1 MKESSVCTVMD
12 PLFYKIVHLAGL
24 MTLFTGLAVLLIQGK
39 DGPLRKQALIFHGIG
54 LFLLLLGG
62 FGLLAKL
69 KLSYT
74 AGWVF
79 LKLGIWLFF
88 GASVVLAKK
97 GILKG
102 ITGWALC
109 IALGVVAAWAGLV
122 KPF

>member
-1 MKESSVCTVMD
+1 MD
-12 PLFYKIVHLAGL
+12 PLFYKILHLAGL
-24 MTLFTGLAVLLIQGK
+24 MTLFTGLAVLLVQGK

-62 FGLLAKL
+62 YGLMAKL
-69 KLSYT
+69 KLPYT

-79 LKLGIWLFF
+79 LKLGIWVVF
-88 GASVVLAKK
+88 GATVVLAKK

-102 ITGWALC
+102 AVGWAVC
-109 IALGVVAAWAGLV
+109 IVLGVVAAWAGLT